1 MTAARIDGPL
11 HTWYDLH
18 EALSHEARAVADLA
32 AELTTD
38 SLPAFAE
45 RFQLLADELR
55 THSTVEDGIMFPAV
69 RAKGGPVADVL
80 THDHEREQT
89 LVQHLSAAVL
99 EARALGDTSVFATI
113 ADGTASLRDDLLPH
127 LEAEEEHVL
136 PLVPT
141 LFDHDEQA
149 HLLTLI
155 ITLAPTDPHLQAW
168 VAGALTPE
176 HRETRLRGMAAA
188 LPPAAMAGI
197 MRQIEDGVTAEVWD
211 DIVRRTPDLAALA
224 TGGPRATGAPTIGG
238 PPN

>member
-1 MTAARIDGPL
+1 MAAARIDGPL

-18 EALSHEARAVADLA
+18 EALSHEARGVADMA
-32 AELTTD
+32 ADLTVET
-38 SLPAFAE
+38 LPAFAE

-55 THSTVEDGIMFPAV
+55 THSTVEDGIVFPAV
-69 RAKGGPVADVL
+69 RAKGGAVAEVL

-89 LVQHLSAAVL
+89 LVQQVSAAVL

-113 ADGTASLRDDLLPH
+113 AEGTAALRDDLLPH

-176 HRETRLRGMAAA
+176 HREARLRGMAAA

-197 MRQIEDGVTAEVWD
+197 MSQIEAGVTTEVWD
-211 DIVRRTPDLAALA
+211 DIVRRTPDLAALS
-224 TGGPRATGAPTIGG
+224 TGGGRPAQAPA
-238 PPN
+238 PDSSPA